1 MRKVFGNYE
10 DNKEVWD
17 NAAIKNNLDRFTG
30 RKFNIIISCGDKDFF
45 IGTNRE
51 LHEKMLEAGIK
62 HTYIERPGKHNW
74 DYWREEIKFQL
85 LFFSNYLK

>member
-1 MRKVFGNYE
+1 M
-10 DNKEVWD
+10 
-17 NAAIKNNLDRFTG
+17 KNNLNKFG
-30 RKFNIIISCGDKDFF
+30 NKKFNIVIRCGDEDFF
-45 IGTNRE
+45 IDINRE

-62 HTYIERPGKHNW
+62 HTYIERPGRHDW